1 MKYNPVPRPDRT
13 VIVKNNGY
21 QYVYL
26 TQCVKYSPRLK
37 RSVPSRASIGKLD
50 ENGMLIPNKKY
61 FELFPDSN
69 GLDEL
74 GDRADFISIGPHLVV
89 DKMLNAKL
97 NDK

>member
-50 ENGMLIPNKKY
+50 ENGMLIPNKIKFLINY
-61 FELFPDSN
+61 PYILFS
-69 GLDEL
+69 
-74 GDRADFISIGPHLVV
+74 
-89 DKMLNAKL
+89 KL
-97 NDK
+97 FFMIKQIRSLTSRLI